1 MKFVK
6 LLFITIILSIPQIS
20 NVYAHS
26 SVSGTT
32 PIDGSNI
39 SVSPDEFLIT
49 FNEKV
54 TFTEKNFKMIDP
66 NGSISTFSAVESK
79 DMGSGRVARL
89 EFTKKLSGWNAIY
102 WSAIS
107 ADGHNIE
114 GTVTFTVG
122 NIISDSSEE
131 SLISKLNYDPLDK
144 YRYLSLFL
152 KYLNYV
158 TTFLAVGLL
167 GFIFILRRNSRKL
180 NLDLDEL
187 LLEKSGKLITVV
199 ATLGAISAPLQI
211 FLNTFILNSGEFED
225 FSIAFSISIGTP
237 VGLSHLI
244 RTSAY
249 FAFCTAALLILDKK
263 TKNIGKALLLLAT
276 LALTYTFTISGHAD
290 LVDKESIAKV
300 AILLHNIAGGLWLG
314 SLVIIANSF
323 RYIKNN
329 NEIKIAMI
337 AGFSKV
343 ATISLFILFPAGLTL
358 SWTMFNSFTEVINTE
373 YGQKLLLKIGFVA
386 LLLLVGAFNH
396 FLLVPKMIKD
406 GDTAKIIK
414 SMKIE
419 SLGLFGVLALTALL
433 TNYGAPA
440 AGGSHTS
447 HLGVFS
453 EEISSNPDI
462 QDILPSISRAPYKD
476 GEIEVRTDPS
486 RAGVRN
492 TIEIV
497 VKDSDNYI
505 DNNVKK
511 VSIEIEIPNLENGK
525 ITRELKLNKN
535 KAWQVELD
543 EFGFEGVWN
552 VSVIINSGALSTEKV
567 VVKIPIKPFKSETGV
582 SNNE

>member
-1 MKFVK
+1 MKFAK
-6 LLFITIILSIPQIS
+6 LLLITAILSIPQVG

-32 PIDGSNI
+32 PSDGSNI
-39 SVSPDEFLIT
+39 SVSPEEFLIT

-54 TFTEKNFKMIDP
+54 TFTEKNFKMIDSEG
-66 NGSISTFSAVESK
+66 NITTFSEVDSRDVEN
-79 DMGSGRVARL
+79 GTLARVKF
-89 EFTKKLSGWNAIY
+89 ENKLSGWNAIY
-102 WSAIS
+102 WSATS

-122 NIISDSSEE
+122 NIIADGSEQ
-131 SLISKLNYDPLDK
+131 SLVSKLNYDPLDK

-167 GFIFILRRNSRKL
+167 GFIFILRRNSKKL
-180 NLDLDEL
+180 KLDLDEL
-187 LLEKSGKLITVV
+187 LLEKSGKLITLV

-263 TKNIGKALLLLAT
+263 TKNLGKAILLLSAI
-276 LALTYTFTISGHAD
+276 ALMYTFTISGHAD
-290 LVDKESIAKV
+290 LVDKESVAKV

-314 SLVIIANSF
+314 SLAIVANSF

-329 NEIKIAMI
+329 NEIKIAVI

-343 ATISLFILFPAGLTL
+343 ATASLFILLPAGIAL
-358 SWTMFNSFTEVINTE
+358 SWSMFNSFAEIFTTE
-373 YGQKLLLKIGFVA
+373 YGQKLLLKIGFVT
-386 LLLLVGAFNH
+386 LLLLVGAYNH

-406 GDTAKIIK
+406 EDTTKIVR

-419 SLGLFGVLALTALL
+419 SFGLLGVLALTALL

-462 QDILPSISRAPYKD
+462 QDILPSISRAPYKE

-492 TIEIV
+492 TIEVV

-505 DNNVKK
+505 VSNIKK
-511 VSIEIEIPNLENGK
+511 ISIEIEIPNLENGK
-525 ITRELKLNKN
+525 ITRELKQNKN
-535 KAWQVELD
+535 KAWQLELD

-552 VSVIINSGALSTEKV
+552 VSFIINSGALSSEKV
-567 VVKIPIKPFKSETGV
+567 LVKIPIKPFKSELGN